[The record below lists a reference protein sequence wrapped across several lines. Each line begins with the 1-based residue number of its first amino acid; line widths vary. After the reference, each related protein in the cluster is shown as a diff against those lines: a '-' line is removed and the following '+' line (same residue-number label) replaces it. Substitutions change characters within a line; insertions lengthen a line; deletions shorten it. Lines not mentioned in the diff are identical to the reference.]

1 MPGVDGSVVL
11 CIFKRWLLVRTL
23 CLTEW
28 MSLTVSAKGDNSS
41 HSPSGSLVFSLLE
54 QGWIWKIIVLLYRV
68 QDVHTTSTAIGQKFQ
83 LTSSFSSANRD
94 KRGWDVFSQNHWA
107 SKCAPPFLPDILP
120 VLPQF
125 RSVQDGSYVHGEN
138 PYVLHFY
145 FILFFMFFSTAFQTV
160 PGLPL
165 PDPKTSDKDHGM
177 MHVACDC
184 QELLWWWW
192 WWWVDA

>member
-1 MPGVDGSVVL
+1 MPRVDGSVVL
-11 CIFKRWLLVRTL
+11 CIFKRWLAACPNFVS
-23 CLTEW
+23 EW
-28 MSLTVSAKGDNSS
+28 MSLTVSAKGDNISS

-120 VLPQF
+120 VLPLF
-125 RSVQDGSYVHGEN
+125 RSVQDDSYVHGEN
-138 PYVLHFY
+138 PYVLHF
-145 FILFFMFFSTAFQTV
+145 FFFFLKCSSALPFKQFQGCLFLTKKHLTRIMAWC
-160 PGLPL
+160 
-165 PDPKTSDKDHGM
+165 M
-177 MHVACDC
+177 
-184 QELLWWWW
+184 
-192 WWWVDA
+192 